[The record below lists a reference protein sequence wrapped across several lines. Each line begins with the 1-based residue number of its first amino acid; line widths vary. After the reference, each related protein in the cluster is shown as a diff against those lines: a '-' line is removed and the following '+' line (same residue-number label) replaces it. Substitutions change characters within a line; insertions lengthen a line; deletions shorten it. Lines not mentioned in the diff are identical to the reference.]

1 MAAQEYITAAELTY
15 APIKRVIKLSSDTT
29 IMDDYIARANNY
41 YEDLAQQLNV
51 AVADIVTPIPVMS
64 TELLNYY
71 VTWKYAAEHKGMS
84 QTSITTEDVYSI
96 MEQDAYNYYK
106 DYLHYMT
113 PEYISGTVTD
123 RSQRSVSFGKVYRS

>member
-1 MAAQEYITAAELTY
+1 MAAQEYITASELTY
-15 APIKRVIKLSSDTT
+15 APIKRLIKLSNDNT
-29 IMDDYIARANNY
+29 IMNEYIDRANNY

-51 AVADIVTPIPVMS
+51 AVADIIYPIPIMS

-71 VTWKYAAEHKGMS
+71 VTWKYASEHKGLS
-84 QTSITTEDVYSI
+84 QTSLSTEDVYAI
-96 MEQDAYNYYK
+96 IEQDAYNYYK

-123 RSQRSVSFGKVYRS
+123 RSQRSVSFGKVYRG